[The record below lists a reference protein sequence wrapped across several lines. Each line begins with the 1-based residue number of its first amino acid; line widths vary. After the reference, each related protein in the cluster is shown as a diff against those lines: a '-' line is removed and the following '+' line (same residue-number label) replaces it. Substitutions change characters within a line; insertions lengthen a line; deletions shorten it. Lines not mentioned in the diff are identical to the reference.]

1 MFRRFAAP
9 ALLCSFA
16 LVTLPV
22 AAQQTATPQGN
33 TPTGQPTQTATA
45 NESASQQ
52 QDLGTLQAELAKVE
66 AERQRLADQLAGS
79 AQSESLKQLQEENQ
93 QLRNSNQAAR
103 LRAQTELVQQ
113 RQRWFLVGGLTVAV
127 AMLLGF
133 MLAKGGR
140 RKRNEWLN

>member
-9 ALLCSFA
+9 ALLCSLA

-22 AAQQTATPQGN
+22 AAQQTATPQG
-33 TPTGQPTQTATA
+33 TAPTVQPAQTAPA
-45 NESASQQ
+45 NENSSQQ